1 MAGLPSGSGTP
12 TSLASL
18 HPGSQPPLLHGASS
32 REQAELL
39 QRELYSRAYM
49 DPTLAH
55 QVPVTVSLVTPAWT
69 YQVPITVPLVT
80 PTWTPP
86 WHTPDSQHCFS
97 CHTYIDP
104 TLAHTRYCL
113 LYTSDAADER

>member
-55 QVPVTVSLVTPAWT
+55 QVPIIVSLVTPAWT
-69 YQVPITVPLVT
+69 PTCHTPGTHHVSLVT
-80 PTWTPP
+80 PTWTPTC
-86 WHTPDSQHCFS
+86 HTPGTRHVSLD
-97 CHTYIDP
+97 TPAWTP
-104 TLAHTRYCL
+104 T
-113 LYTSDAADER
+113 

>member
-69 YQVPITVPLVT
+69 
-80 PTWTPP
+80 PP
-86 WHTPDSQHCFS
+86 WHTPGTQHCFS
-97 CHTYIDP
+97 CHTYMDP
-104 TLAHTRYCL
+104 TMSHTRYPSL
-113 LYTSDAADER
+113 LLSILL